1 MPLAAWSLAPVAGSG
16 VGAGGHHGS
25 VSRYRERPPV
35 GALSTAIACV
45 WTHGAGSLGYL
56 QRVVPDGCVDLIWM
70 GARLD
75 VVGPDTTARL
85 SALPPGS
92 RITGIRAKPGAARL
106 LLGDIPATELRDLQ
120 VDSLD
125 IWGSSMRDV
134 VGRLGDEPDRAGRIL
149 EEFAFSR
156 LSKYRPDPVLAP
168 VVAALDAPVPP
179 AIPAL
184 ADSVGLSVRQLR
196 RRVAAAVGYGPQTLA
211 GVLRFQRATRLGV
224 GSGGLAELAH
234 ASGYADQAHLT
245 REFRRLAG
253 VTPRQYFSP
262 LPQNGS

>member
-1 MPLAAWSLAPVAGSG
+1 M
-16 VGAGGHHGS
+16 GA
-25 VSRYRERPPV
+25 VNRYRERPPV

-70 GARLD
+70 GDRLD

-85 SALPPGS
+85 SSLPPGS

-120 VDSLD
+120 VDSID
-125 IWGSSMRDV
+125 IWCSPMRDV
-134 VGRLGDEPDRAGRIL
+134 MGRLSDEPDRAGRIL

-156 LSKYRPDPVLAP
+156 LSKYRPDPALAH

-179 AIPAL
+179 AIPVL

-211 GVLRFQRATRLGV
+211 GVLRFQRATRHGLGW
-224 GSGGLAELAH
+224 GGLAELAH
-234 ASGYADQAHLT
+234 ASGYADQAHFT

-253 VTPRQYFSP
+253 VTPRQYFSM
-262 LPQNGS
+262 LPQNGL